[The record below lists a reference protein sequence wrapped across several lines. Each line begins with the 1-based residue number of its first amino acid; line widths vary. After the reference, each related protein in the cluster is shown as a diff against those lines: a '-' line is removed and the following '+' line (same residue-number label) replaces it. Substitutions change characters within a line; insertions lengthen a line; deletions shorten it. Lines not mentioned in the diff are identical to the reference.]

1 MVIGDIYTKLLEA
14 YTQNG
19 SLQFGKA
26 LHAHLVINGLARRT
40 HFASKLIAFYAE
52 CKQLCHARKLFDKIP
67 KSDVR
72 RWIVLIGAYARRG
85 FYEEAMC
92 GFSEMQKEGRK
103 PNKFVLPSVLKA
115 CGRFNDFRTGEIL
128 HGVILKNMFEFDS
141 YVVSALID
149 MYSKCGEVEKA
160 KRVFYDTADRDLVAL
175 NALVSGCVQQGI
187 VKEALDLVVE
197 MKADQGLKPN
207 VVTYNTLIA
216 GFSQEDDGAMVCK
229 VVELMHDDGLELDVV
244 SWTSI
249 VSGLVQNFHNKEAFD
264 TFKRMLDDG
273 MCPSSATISSILP
286 ACANV
291 IDLMRGKEIHGY
303 AVVMGID
310 KDVYVKS
317 ALVDMYAK
325 CGFIAEAEHLFSKT
339 CERNTVTWN
348 SMIFGYANHGY
359 CSEAIELFNQMLRE
373 EERKP
378 DHLTFTAALT
388 ACSHAGLVQYGES
401 LFKLMQEKYGIK
413 PRLEHFAC
421 MVDLLGRAGE
431 LEEAYD
437 LIQSMSIE
445 PDLFVWGALLG
456 ACRQHGDMD
465 LAAVA
470 AEQLAKLEPESA
482 GSSVLLSSLYADA
495 SRMLRRKLRR
505 SSRER
510 CREIQWFFSCLVS
523 TDTPNGEE
531 NALLSKEER
540 QFLLIQEANPAR
552 DDEMKLQNP
561 SVQEE

>member
-1 MVIGDIYTKLLEA
+1 MREMVIGTKVTDIYTKLVETYA
-14 YTQNG
+14 QNG
-19 SLQFGKA
+19 ALQLGKA
-26 LHAHLVINGLARRT
+26 LHAHLIINGLAQRT
-40 HFASKLIAFYAE
+40 HFASKLIAFYTE
-52 CKQLCHARKLFDKIP
+52 CKQLSHARNLFDKIP
-67 KSDVR
+67 QSDTR

-92 GFSEMQKEGRK
+92 VFHEMQKGGKK

-128 HGVILKNMFEFDS
+128 HGVILKNKFEFDS
-141 YVVSALID
+141 YVVSALVD
-149 MYSKCGEVEKA
+149 MYSKCGRVEKA
-160 KRVFYDTADRDLVAL
+160 KRVFNGTVNKDLVVL

-187 VKEALDLVVE
+187 VNEALDLVEE
-197 MKADQGLKPN
+197 MKVQGMKPN

-216 GFSQEDDGAMVCK
+216 GFSQEDDQGMVCK

-273 MCPSSATISSILP
+273 TSPSSATISSILP
-286 ACANV
+286 ACATMV
-291 IDLMRGKEIHGY
+291 DLIRGKEIHGY
-303 AVVMGID
+303 AVVMGIE

-317 ALVDMYAK
+317 ALIDMYAK
-325 CGFIAEAEHLFSKT
+325 CGFISEAKHLFSKM

-373 EERKP
+373 EDRKP

-401 LFKLMQEKYGIK
+401 LFKLMQEKYTIK

-421 MVDLLGRAGE
+421 MVDLLGRAGK
-431 LEEAYD
+431 LDEAYD
-437 LIQSMSIE
+437 LIQRMSIE

-456 ACRQHGDMD
+456 ACKQHGNMD

-470 AEQLAKLEPESA
+470 AEKLAKLEPESA

-495 SRMLRRKLRR
+495 SKWINVAKVKRVIKKKKLKKVPGC
-505 SSRER
+505 SWVE
-510 CREIQWFFSCLVS
+510 V
-523 TDTPNGEE
+523 
-531 NALLSKEER
+531 A
-540 QFLLIQEANPAR
+540 
-552 DDEMKLQNP
+552 
-561 SVQEE
+561 